1 MLAKAK
7 GFFLLTSVNA
17 QAKHDYQLPIILAL
31 VGLITGAITMD
42 IDRAGLAVGAIFGIA
57 MAVAM
62 VITGASRRMRILL
75 RFPVVSTVAFLF
87 AWLLTIAAQI
97 VTPGADGWSMDHNSV
112 PAPIPLFFGGMLGAC
127 LVLGEAL
134 HMIHP
139 DVGEF
144 ASLRR
149 AFRWS
154 PLGGALAVIGG
165 KVGPLSGTS
174 MPFALTIIWQAGI
187 GGMIGCFAIRRRSA
201 SHDEP
206 IQGE

>member
-1 MLAKAK
+1 MDKQ
-7 GFFLLTSVNA
+7 GGR
-17 QAKHDYQLPIILAL
+17 DYQLPIILAL

-57 MAVAM
+57 MSVAM
-62 VITGASRRMRILL
+62 VITGVSKRMWILL
-75 RFPVVSTVAFLF
+75 RFPVVSVVAFFL
-87 AWLLTIAAQI
+87 AWLLTFGLQLS
-97 VTPGADGWSMDHNSV
+97 TPGMSEWSMDHNSPSV
-112 PAPIPLFFGGMLGAC
+112 LPLFLGGMLGAC

-139 DVGEF
+139 NVSEF
-144 ASLRR
+144 TSLRR

-165 KVGPLSGTS
+165 KVGPLSGAS

-187 GGMIGCFAIRRRSA
+187 GGMIGYFAIQKRTVSD
-201 SHDEP
+201 SDTN
-206 IQGE
+206 